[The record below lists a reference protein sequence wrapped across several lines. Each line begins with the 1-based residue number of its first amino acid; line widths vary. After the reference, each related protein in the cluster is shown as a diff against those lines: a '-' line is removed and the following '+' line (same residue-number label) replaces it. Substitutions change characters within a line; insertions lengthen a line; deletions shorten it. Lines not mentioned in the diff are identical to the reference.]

1 MYARELTRPVVFTVE
16 STLADDLKKPASD
29 YRQKDAFDFRA
40 FTARKLEITRGG
52 QTYVFDLTAA
62 ATDSKAS
69 EWKLTK
75 PAEKALDTAK
85 ANDMLTNFSNLR
97 ADSFVD
103 APGTGPETV
112 VTAIFGDAKAP
123 QTETVTFREVAGK
136 AEKGKEAP
144 TPTIHAFRKG
154 EKGALVIS
162 ALDFDKAMAVFK
174 ELTGSK

>member
-1 MYARELTRPVVFTVE
+1 MV
-16 STLADDLKKPASD
+16 
-29 YRQKDAFDFRA
+29 
-40 FTARKLEITRGG
+40 
-52 QTYVFDLTAA
+52 
-62 ATDSKAS
+62 
-69 EWKLTK
+69 
-75 PAEKALDTAK
+75 
-85 ANDMLTNFSNLR
+85 TNFATRR
-97 ADSFVD
+97 AESFVD
-103 APGTGPETV
+103 TPGTGPETV